1 MAYDQ
6 SGNWYFDPAIDI
18 DDKEM
23 LDSEIKREHARGF
36 MQYQKNLQQDTKV
49 IGDTWA
55 EALKSEGLDP
65 QAYAEL
71 VNQDPGLAK
80 ELLAAGMKTLV
91 SGVKK
96 GQGKKSEQPVGRK
109 EGPLRAP
116 QADTTQALAKAK
128 EKQASGKRLT
138 EEELLDILPGLLL

>member
-1 MAYDQ
+1 MAYDNN
-6 SGNWYFDPAIDI
+6 GNWYFDPAIDL

-71 VNQDPGLAK
+71 VNQDPQLAK
-80 ELLAAGMKTLV
+80 ELLAAGMKNLV

-96 GQGKKSEQPVGRK
+96 GQGKKSEPVGRK
-109 EGPLRAP
+109 EQSLRAP